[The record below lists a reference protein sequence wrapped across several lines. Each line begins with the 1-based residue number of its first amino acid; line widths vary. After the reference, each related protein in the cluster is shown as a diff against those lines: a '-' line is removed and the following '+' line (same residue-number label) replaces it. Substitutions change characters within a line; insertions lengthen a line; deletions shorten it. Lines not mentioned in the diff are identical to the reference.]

1 MNTETLNA
9 APLKAV
15 PELIYQMTTPSP
27 EITRLISKINNKI
40 LILGVGGKMGPT
52 LAELI
57 RRAGGEVIGVDIFP
71 DKKVQQYLDQI
82 GVPTICA
89 DLTDPT
95 QLGKLPE
102 AEHIIL
108 MAGTKFGSSHH
119 ESFTWMMNSF
129 LPGKIIERFPKSQ
142 IVYISSGNVYK
153 FVNTS
158 GRGAV
163 ETAEVEPVGEYAM
176 SRLGGERLVQYFSE
190 KNQTP
195 ACIVRLF
202 YATELRYG
210 IMHDIASKIKKQEP
224 IDLTMGYFNQIWQG
238 DANAYILKC
247 FSLCQTPAKIINLT
261 GPDVLSV
268 REIAIQLGKR
278 MNIEPNF
285 QGTENATAL
294 LGDATAIFN
303 LFGKPNV
310 APHQMLDW
318 VAWWIMNAGETLGKP
333 TKFERRD
340 GKF

>member
-1 MNTETLNA
+1 MNINA
-9 APLKAV
+9 APLKTV
-15 PELIYQMTTPSP
+15 SELIHQMTTPSP
-27 EITRLISKINNKI
+27 EIIQLISKINNKI

-57 RRAGGEVIGVDIFP
+57 RRAGGEVIGVDLFP
-71 DKKVQQYLDQI
+71 DKKIQQYLDQI
-82 GVPTICA
+82 GVQTVRA

-102 AEHIIL
+102 VEHIIL

-119 ESFTWMMNSF
+119 ESFTWMMNTY
-129 LPGKIIERFPKSQ
+129 LPGKIMERFAKSQ

-153 FVNTS
+153 FVAATS
-158 GRGAV
+158 SGAI
-163 ETAEVEPVGEYAM
+163 ETDEVEPIGEYAM

-210 IMHDIASKIKKQEP
+210 IIHDIASKIKNQEP

-247 FSLCQTPAKIINLT
+247 FSFCQTPAKTINLT
-261 GPDVLSV
+261 GSDVFSL

-278 MNIEPNF
+278 MNIEPRF
-285 QGTENATAL
+285 QGTESSTAL
-294 LGDATAIFN
+294 LGNANTIFQ
-303 LFGKPNV
+303 LFGRPTV
-310 APHQMLDW
+310 SADQLLDW
-318 VAWWIMNAGETLGKP
+318 VAWWVMNAGETLGKP

>member
-1 MNTETLNA
+1 MNTELVRTT
-9 APLKAV
+9 PLKTI
-15 PELIYQMTTPSP
+15 PELIHQMTTPSP
-27 EITRLISKINNKI
+27 EIIQLISKINNKI

-57 RRAGGEVIGVDIFP
+57 RRAGGEVIGVDLFP
-71 DKKVQQYLDQI
+71 DQKIQQYLDQI
-82 GVPTICA
+82 GVQTIRA
-89 DLTDPT
+89 DLTDPA
-95 QLGKLPE
+95 QLEKLPE
-102 AEHIIL
+102 VEHIIL
-108 MAGTKFGSSHH
+108 MAGTKFGSSQH
-119 ESFTWMMNSF
+119 ESFTWMMNTY
-129 LPGKIIERFPKSQ
+129 LPGKVLERFPKSH

-153 FVNTS
+153 FVNVS
-158 GRGAV
+158 SKGAA
-163 ETAEVEPVGEYAM
+163 ETDEVEPVGEYAM

-210 IMHDIASKIKKQEP
+210 IMHDIASKIKKYEP

-247 FSLCQTPAKIINLT
+247 FSLCQVPAKTINLT

-268 REIAIQLGKR
+268 REIATQLGQR

-285 QGTENATAL
+285 QGKESSTAL
-294 LGDATAIFN
+294 LGDAAAIFK
-303 LFGKPNV
+303 LFGKPTV
-310 APHQMLDW
+310 AIDQMLDW
-318 VAWWIMNAGETLGKP
+318 VAWWVLNVGETLGKP

>member
-1 MNTETLNA
+1 MNIKEV
-9 APLKAV
+9 PLKNV
-15 PELIYQMTTPSP
+15 PELIHQMTTPSP
-27 EITRLISKINNKI
+27 EIIQLISKINNKI

-57 RRAGGEVIGVDIFP
+57 RRAGGEVIGVDLFP
-71 DKKVQQYLDQI
+71 DQKIQQYLDQI
-82 GVPTICA
+82 GVQTIRT
-89 DLTDPT
+89 DLTDPA
-95 QLGKLPE
+95 QLGKLP
-102 AEHIIL
+102 AVGHIIL

-119 ESFTWMMNSF
+119 ESFTWMMNTY
-129 LPGKIIERFPKSQ
+129 LPGKIMERFPGSQ

-153 FVNTS
+153 FVNAS
-158 GRGAV
+158 GKGAA
-163 ETAEVEPVGEYAM
+163 ETDEVEPVGEYAM

-210 IMHDIASKIKKQEP
+210 IMHDIASKIKKREP

-238 DANAYILKC
+238 DANSYILKC
-247 FSLCQTPAKIINLT
+247 FSLCQSPAKTINLT

-268 REIAIQLGKR
+268 REIATQLGQR
-278 MNIEPNF
+278 MNLAPNF
-285 QGTENATAL
+285 QGQESPTAL
-294 LGDATAIFN
+294 LGDANAIFK
-303 LFGKPNV
+303 LFGKPTV
-310 APHQMLDW
+310 SVDQMLDW
-318 VAWWIMNAGETLGKP
+318 VAWWVMNVGETLGKP